1 MCEQQRGAIGDG
13 HIKRFILS
21 RRLITFLFKE
31 FSKMVRCEFVETT
44 ESSSILNKTC
54 ISYGVF
60 LEKKTINFYT
70 CFVGKS

>member
-1 MCEQQRGAIGDG
+1 MREQQRGAIGDG

-44 ESSSILNKTC
+44 ESSSILNRTY
-54 ISYGVF
+54 ISFFF
-60 LEKKTINFYT
+60 LKKKTINFYT